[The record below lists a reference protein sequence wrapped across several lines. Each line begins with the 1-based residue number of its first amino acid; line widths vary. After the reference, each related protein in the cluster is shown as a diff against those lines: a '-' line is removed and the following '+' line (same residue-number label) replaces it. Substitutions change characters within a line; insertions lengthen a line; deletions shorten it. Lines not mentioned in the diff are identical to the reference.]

1 LPIVARTILSNI
13 FRFTFLSI
21 FSPFIQSFPNFN
33 LQKWIKMSV
42 LWYLSC
48 VLTPIVKYWIRKH
61 CCVSSVCYARSI
73 NHLVAPLF
81 LMLTQNTIFRSL
93 HCPTIRRSWVKKETY
108 YLYYFAFLLPKTFL
122 KKHLFSVKLIIL
134 FSYSDWSLSANILL
148 DSEAT
153 VGMFDWRLF
162 DNSNRT
168 KVVWRPKKLGC
179 STRIMFDDKTDNCR
193 T

>member
-1 LPIVARTILSNI
+1 MNKNV
-13 FRFTFLSI
+13 F
-21 FSPFIQSFPNFN
+21 
-33 LQKWIKMSV
+33 V

-108 YLYYFAFLLPKTFL
+108 YLYNFAFLLPKTFL

-148 DSEAT
+148 DSDGKLMVLAEYFDLLVSECLLSLGLQLVVKL
-153 VGMFDWRLF
+153 VGSFLSFSSMLLSLDRRSLMAVLVVGLTFLKLKICIAL
-162 DNSNRT
+162 
-168 KVVWRPKKLGC
+168 KVL
-179 STRIMFDDKTDNCR
+179 
-193 T
+193 